1 MEDLHGGGES
11 EHVDPAPSTRAC
23 PVPSTLT
30 LPGSAAT
37 VHRTMA
43 LTLLAELG
51 IVCSRCDCLNEA
63 RAAECLEC
71 GQALG
76 EKATPPSPAPPLEA
90 GSEKTVVRQAPPQPP
105 APRTSPAAPSP
116 APAAPNRPLAPP
128 PSARPLPSAVPPVAQ
143 KPLAPPPS
151 ARAAQNSGG
160 RASAPPAAAEKPT
173 AGVSPLRPALPSS
186 APAPS
191 PPRPAP
197 PSPGA
202 APAAKPRA
210 AIRARVLFGGG
221 ANAGSA
227 FRISGQAVA
236 AGATKGLLLFPDDPF
251 LSPLHATFFFRDGKL
266 YVKDEGSL
274 SGTYVRVHGPEALA
288 PGALFAVGDH
298 LLRYGGPLALPAR
311 EAPVQY
317 GAPMP
322 SGTLHAVEEMLEGGR
337 PGRAIARVGPTISVG
352 RSGCDLSFANDAF
365 LASRHCELSLDGPS
379 VVLRDLGSPDGT
391 FLRLPSGGERLLVPG
406 DTIRIGLQ
414 ILRAEA
420 A

>member
-1 MEDLHGGGES
+1 
-11 EHVDPAPSTRAC
+11 
-23 PVPSTLT
+23 
-30 LPGSAAT
+30 
-37 VHRTMA
+37 MA

-63 RAAECLEC
+63 SAAECLEC
-71 GQALG
+71 GQAFE
-76 EKATPPSPAPPLEA
+76 EKAAPPAPDPA
-90 GSEKTVVRQAPPQPP
+90 AAKTVVRQVPPPGPRAPSPSP
-105 APRTSPAAPSP
+105 AIAARPAPAAPSP
-116 APAAPNRPLAPP
+116 KPTAPP
-128 PSARPLPSAVPPVAQ
+128 PSARPLPATPPVAQ

-151 ARAAQNSGG
+151 ARSAASP
-160 RASAPPAAAEKPT
+160 RAASATRPEPPAEKPLAGSPRST
-173 AGVSPLRPALPSS
+173 APGA

-191 PPRPAP
+191 PGRPAP
-197 PSPGA
+197 TSPTPAPSA
-202 APAAKPRA
+202 AQKSRA
-210 AIRARVLFGGG
+210 EIRARLVVVRG

-266 YVKDEGSL
+266 YVKDEGGP
-274 SGTYVRVHGPEALA
+274 SGTYVRVHGPESLV
-288 PGALFAVGDH
+288 PGSLFAVGDH
-298 LLRYGGPLALPAR
+298 LLRYGGPLTPPAR
-311 EAPVQY
+311 ETPVPY

-322 SGTLHAVEEMLEGGR
+322 SGALHAVEEMLEGGR
-337 PGRAIARVGPTISVG
+337 PGRAIARAGPVISIG

-365 LASRHCELSLDGPS
+365 IAPRHCELSVDGAS
-379 VVLRDLGSPDGT
+379 AVLRDLGSPDGS

-406 DTIRIGLQ
+406 DTIRLGLQ

>member
-1 MEDLHGGGES
+1 M
-11 EHVDPAPSTRAC
+11 R
-23 PVPSTLT
+23 
-30 LPGSAAT
+30 
-37 VHRTMA
+37 
-43 LTLLAELG
+43 
-51 IVCSRCDCLNEA
+51 
-63 RAAECLEC
+63 
-71 GQALG
+71 
-76 EKATPPSPAPPLEA
+76 
-90 GSEKTVVRQAPPQPP
+90 
-105 APRTSPAAPSP
+105 
-116 APAAPNRPLAPP
+116 
-128 PSARPLPSAVPPVAQ
+128 
-143 KPLAPPPS
+143 
-151 ARAAQNSGG
+151 
-160 RASAPPAAAEKPT
+160 
-173 AGVSPLRPALPSS
+173 
-186 APAPS
+186 
-191 PPRPAP
+191 
-197 PSPGA
+197 
-202 APAAKPRA
+202 
-210 AIRARVLFGGG
+210 G

-227 FRISGQAVA
+227 FRISAQAVA

-274 SGTYVRVHGPEALA
+274 SGTYVRVHGPEVLA

-311 EAPVQY
+311 ETPVQY

-337 PGRAIARVGPTISVG
+337 PGRAIARVGPIISVG

-365 LASRHCELSLDGPS
+365 LGPRHCELFLDGPN